1 MFYQIDDK
9 FYVKMSNYY
18 QELEVIKNLIVP
30 KKGEKSRIYN
40 PSSEPKAV
48 SSEQVLISASKK
60 NNKKEDLGIL

>member
-30 KKGEKSRIYN
+30 LLQLVQPVVY
-40 PSSEPKAV
+40 
-48 SSEQVLISASKK
+48 
-60 NNKKEDLGIL
+60 

>member
-30 KKGEKSRIYN
+30 KKGEKNRIYN

-60 NNKKEDLGIL
+60 NNKKEDLDLL